1 MLSIIV
7 AYNNSEREGYIMN
20 INSNTLEVILNST
33 ISISELTKVGAKKI
47 FDGLSKDNSKIVLR
61 NNKPV
66 AALISPDRYQELL
79 EKEENLQ
86 LLEMAISREE
96 NSVNVTKRDDF
107 LKEMNLDEKILSE
120 LPDVEIE

>member
-1 MLSIIV
+1 
-7 AYNNSEREGYIMN
+7 MN